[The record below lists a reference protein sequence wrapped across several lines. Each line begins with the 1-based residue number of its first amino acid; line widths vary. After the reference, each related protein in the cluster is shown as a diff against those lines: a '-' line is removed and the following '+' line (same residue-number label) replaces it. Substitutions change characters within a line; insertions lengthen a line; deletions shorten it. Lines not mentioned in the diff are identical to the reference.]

1 MPILD
6 HIIGLGTAPT
16 TATSICGGV
25 STLTAAGTTLAT
37 GTLIGSGKAYV
48 SIVSA
53 SGKGVVLPGC
63 TPGSSVFVY
72 NGGSNTMNVYG
83 NTALEAI
90 NNGSVGAKFTLVAN
104 KGAMFNKLTATLW
117 GANLSA

>member
-6 HIIGLGTAPT
+6 HIIGTGISPFTASAIAGGPT
-16 TATSICGGV
+16 
-25 STLTAAGTTLAT
+25 TLTAAGTTLAT
-37 GTLIGSGKAYV
+37 ATLIGSGKAFV

-53 SGKGVVLPGC
+53 SGKGVALPAC
-63 TPGSSVFVY
+63 APGSSVFIY

-83 NTALEAI
+83 NTSLEAI
-90 NNGSVGAKFTLVAN
+90 NNGGAGVKFTLVAN
-104 KGAMFNKLTATLW
+104 KGVYMAKLTATQW